1 MNTVKR
7 LAFTLIEML
16 VVVAII
22 AILAAMLIPAISRA
36 KEGGRAVRC
45 ASNLRQLQIATMNYA
60 TDRGGLPPAFST
72 WQQGYNDD
80 GSSYWV
86 HSAGWVAWWDYTDGQ
101 TNSSQPAGS
110 YAWSGTNG
118 AASISNGC
126 LFPYLK
132 EKDVYLCPT
141 FALRTVCGV
150 TDARRCYALNT
161 NASGVIIGA
170 YNASTMV
177 LFGDDLN
184 VRNSP
189 FDGAF
194 ATNEVARWHSAGKG
208 FVVYGDGRVDKW

>member
-1 MNTVKR
+1 MKR
-7 LAFTLIEML
+7 RAFTLIEML

-36 KEGGRAVRC
+36 KEGGRAARC
-45 ASNLRQLQIATMNYA
+45 ASNLRQLQIATMNYS
-60 TDRGGLPPAFST
+60 TDKGGLPPALST
-72 WQQGYNDD
+72 CSQGYNED
-80 GSSYWV
+80 GSSSWV
-86 HSAGWVAWWDYTDGQ
+86 HNAGWVAWQNYSNGQ
-101 TNSSQPAGS
+101 TSASQFTGQ
-110 YAWSGTNG
+110 YAWNGSSALGT
-118 AASISNGC
+118 ISNGC
-126 LFPYLK
+126 LWPYLK

-141 FALRTVCGV
+141 FALRTVCGQS
-150 TDARRCYALNT
+150 DAMRSYALNT

-189 FDGAF
+189 YDGAF